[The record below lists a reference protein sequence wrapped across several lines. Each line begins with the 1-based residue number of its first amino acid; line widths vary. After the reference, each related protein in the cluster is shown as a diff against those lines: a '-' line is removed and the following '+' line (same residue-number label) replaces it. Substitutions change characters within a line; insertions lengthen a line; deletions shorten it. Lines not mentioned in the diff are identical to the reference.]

1 MLVPGMPGPERG
13 EVVES
18 LRVAHRW
25 RRGNVSCVVQIRI
38 ERNEWVLLF
47 IPINQK
53 DNNRHDE
60 AAPRAKHLK
69 LPSVALPGA
78 KILKS
83 LTSRFSL
90 WIYTK
95 KANVICP
102 EERGAKRICNLLSR
116 YVA

>member
-1 MLVPGMPGPERG
+1 MPGPERG

-47 IPINQK
+47 ISINQK

-60 AAPRAKHLK
+60 AAPRAKRLK
-69 LPSVALPGA
+69 LPPAALLKA
-78 KILKS
+78 KRLKS
-83 LTSRFSL
+83 LTNRFTLKS
-90 WIYTK
+90 
-95 KANVICP
+95 KANVI
-102 EERGAKRICNLLSR
+102 
-116 YVA
+116 